1 MKRFMI
7 TVFLLMFSP
16 GFAVAKDI
24 KVFGVKTLESVFA
37 YVDSLSSGEP
47 HSETLEEKYN
57 QIWITPPK
65 LNSSFE
71 HYQLIY
77 DNNTKVVQ
85 GIIGIGEIFEFDYCL
100 GQMEAWKP
108 RLEKRFSTNL
118 EKFERNLDGIMTVG
132 AGSFVM
138 DGEQYIDIR
147 CNQYSDGTIWLVFL
161 WRTAAL
167 EEAIKEY
174 YADF

>member
-1 MKRFMI
+1 
-7 TVFLLMFSP
+7 MFSS
-16 GFAVAKDI
+16 GFAVANDI
-24 KVFGVKTLESVFA
+24 KVFGMKPLESVFE
-37 YVDSLSSGEP
+37 YVDSLSNSEP
-47 HSETLEEKYN
+47 HIETLGGKYN

-65 LNSSFE
+65 LNNSFE
-71 HYQLIY
+71 NYGLIY
-77 DNNTKVVQ
+77 DNETKAVQ
-85 GIIGIGEIFEFDYCL
+85 GIIGAGEIFEFDYCL